1 MSFAFP
7 SLEEILAEHLPEDK
21 LDKVM
26 RILYGRPA
34 QRLEVTE
41 EMKET
46 GRAKDFELQKWSIS
60 FAREGT
66 ATTTESQHCTCSE
79 QGGSPHRSTYPRTG
93 TSKE

>member
-7 SLEEILAEHLPEDK
+7 CLEEILTEHLPEDK

-41 EMKET
+41 
-46 GRAKDFELQKWSIS
+46 
-60 FAREGT
+60 
-66 ATTTESQHCTCSE
+66 
-79 QGGSPHRSTYPRTG
+79 
-93 TSKE
+93 